1 MAAPLTTTSYAILGL
16 LAIKPWT
23 TYELAQQMQRALGQ
37 FWPRAESKLYEEPKK
52 LVAHG
57 LARASSEMVGKR
69 PRTVYTITAK
79 GRRAMAAWVPAPPA
93 SDGPVLEFE
102 QMVKIF
108 FAEHG
113 TKEDV
118 LATIATVQRWVD
130 DRFIASRDIP
140 RGYLDGRG
148 PFPERLPWLLLS
160 GQFLTEFMLAVERWA
175 EWATEIVETWPDDL
189 SDAEP
194 DWPTLEAMAAITEA
208 HAERAT
214 ARLAGEQP

>member
-1 MAAPLTTTSYAILGL
+1 MPAPLTTTSYAILGL

-79 GRRAMAAWVPAPPA
+79 GRRAMAAWVPTPG
-93 SDGPVLEFE
+93 DGPVLEFE
-102 QMVKIF
+102 QLIKIF

-113 TKEDV
+113 TKEDL
-118 LATIATVQRWVD
+118 LATIASARRWVD
-130 DRFIASRDIP
+130 DRYIASRDIP
-140 RGYLDGRG
+140 KGYLDGRG

-160 GQFLTEFMLAVERWA
+160 GQFLTEFTLAVERWA
-175 EWATEIVETWPDDL
+175 EWATGIVETWPDDV
-189 SDAEP
+189 SEAEP
-194 DWPTLEAMAAITEA
+194 DWATLEAMAALTEE
-208 HAERAT
+208 HAAQAT
-214 ARLAGEQP
+214 ARLADEDR